1 MGLVFLVVV
10 SKIMLYFK
18 LDNINNDHFWLR
30 VIEETR
36 HSLSQQDNLQ
46 NKIMVIKLQEIINDD
61 TTMIPKITHQSQQD
75 QKILD

>member
-1 MGLVFLVVV
+1 
-10 SKIMLYFK
+10 MLYFK

>member
-1 MGLVFLVVV
+1 MVVV

>member
-1 MGLVFLVVV
+1 LVVV